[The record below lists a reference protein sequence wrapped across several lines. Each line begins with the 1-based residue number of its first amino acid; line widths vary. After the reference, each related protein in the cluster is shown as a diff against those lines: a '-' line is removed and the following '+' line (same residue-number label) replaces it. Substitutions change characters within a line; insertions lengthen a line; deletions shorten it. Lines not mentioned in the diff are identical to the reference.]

1 MKILEVKKL
10 AFPEIQ
16 VIRFRRFMDHRG
28 YYTEVFNKT
37 EFKQNPEIAAFKKGG
52 IAQSNEGFSKN
63 GVIRGLHLQWD
74 PFQAKLIRTLQGHM
88 IDLFLDIRKGSPTYG
103 KIGAYDM
110 SSDPTLDI
118 GEWIWIPVGFAHGVV
133 FLEDT
138 SLEYMCDTEWSPG
151 NEASI
156 SPFASDIDWSL
167 VSPSLLSK
175 VENIKNNSLLIKDKD
190 KDGFTLEQW
199 GKSVNSNEFKYEQP
213 S

>member
-1 MKILEVKKL
+1 M
-10 AFPEIQ
+10 
-16 VIRFRRFMDHRG
+16 
-28 YYTEVFNKT
+28 
-37 EFKQNPEIAAFKKGG
+37 
-52 IAQSNEGFSKN
+52 
-63 GVIRGLHLQWD
+63 
-74 PFQAKLIRTLQGHM
+74 
-88 IDLFLDIRKGSPTYG
+88 
-103 KIGAYDM
+103 
-110 SSDPTLDI
+110 
-118 GEWIWIPVGFAHGVV
+118 GFAHGVV

>member
-10 AFPEIQ
+10 AFPEVQ
-16 VIRFRRFMDHRG
+16 VIRFQRFSDHRG
-28 YYTEVFNKT
+28 YYTEVFNASN
-37 EFKQNPEIAAFKKGG
+37 FKQHPGITAFKDSGV
-52 IAQSNEGFSKN
+52 AQSNEGFSKK

-74 PFQAKLIRTLQGHM
+74 PFQAKLIRALQGHM
-88 IDLFLDIRKGSPTYG
+88 IDLFLDIRKGSPSHG

-110 SSDPTLDI
+110 HSDPTLDI

-156 SPFASDIDWSL
+156 SPFAPDIDWSL
-167 VSPSLLSK
+167 VSPDLLRAIDS
-175 VENIKNNSLLIKDKD
+175 VKNNSPLIKDKD
-190 KDGFTLEQW
+190 KDGFTMEQW
-199 GKSVNSNEFKYEQP
+199 SKSVNSNKFTYQA